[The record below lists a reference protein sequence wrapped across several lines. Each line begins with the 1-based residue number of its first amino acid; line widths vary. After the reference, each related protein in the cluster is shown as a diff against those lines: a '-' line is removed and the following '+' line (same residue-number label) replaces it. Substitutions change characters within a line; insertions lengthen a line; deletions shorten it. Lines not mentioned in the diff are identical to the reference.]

1 MLINSAE
8 TFIRAVRW
16 RAVNFLNPSKTN
28 NKKENFG
35 FRSAKPAPS
44 VPELKAFE
52 DGMLDLVKN
61 VQFREKT
68 NEFQEKLKKDSLNI
82 KSETKVFAA
91 ADKTTNFYKTEPE
104 DYLNLFENNLT
115 KDYKKSDEKTV
126 SDIEKGDIEI
136 TRRLD
141 IDDRVFET
149 TKRQAFVTVKD
160 HKDNFRNNPKCRLLN
175 PTKLELGKISKK
187 ITERINT
194 VVREKT
200 GFNQWKNTK
209 STTTWYTNQKQKHKL
224 KFIQA
229 DIDGMYSNITEEL
242 LDKAIEWAKQYVEIS
257 DSDKDIIFQA
267 KKSVIYH
274 KNEPWKKKGVSH
286 FDVTMGS
293 YDGAETCD
301 LIGLYLSPS
310 CRTWG

>member
-8 TFIRAVRW
+8 KFIRAVRW

-160 HKDNFRNNPKCRLLN
+160 HKDNFRTNPKCRLLN
-175 PTKLELGKISKK
+175 PTKPELGKISKK
-187 ITERINT
+187 ITEHINT

-229 DIDGMYSNITEEL
+229 DIDGMYGSITEEL

-267 KKSVIYH
+267 KK
-274 KNEPWKKKGVSH
+274 VSN
-286 FDVTMGS
+286 
-293 YDGAETCD
+293 
-301 LIGLYLSPS
+301 LLQK
-310 CRTWG
+310 